1 MKVVRYRSLYI
12 LCVLCSHHEG
22 KRVMY
27 RITEYKP
34 LLDSS
39 NMMETDWMKI
49 ASDLFVSTIAY
60 HNYTYKLWF
69 NIGEEILKGLNKK
82 KNFNQCN
89 HAVNQYSTSS
99 LFNGDCL

>member
-1 MKVVRYRSLYI
+1 
-12 LCVLCSHHEG
+12 
-22 KRVMY
+22 MY

-49 ASDLFVSTIAY
+49 ASDLFVSTIAN

-69 NIGEEILKGLNKK
+69 NVGEEILRGLNKK
-82 KNFNQCN
+82 IFFQ
-89 HAVNQYSTSS
+89 SM
-99 LFNGDCL
+99 

>member
-1 MKVVRYRSLYI
+1 
-12 LCVLCSHHEG
+12 
-22 KRVMY
+22 MY

-69 NIGEEILKGLNKK
+69 NVGEEILSGL
-82 KNFNQCN
+82 
-89 HAVNQYSTSS
+89 
-99 LFNGDCL
+99 